1 LDSRE
6 QAIVMFEALESYL
19 LLRLALIPVETGVV
33 QLFE

>member
-6 QAIVMFEALESYL
+6 QAVVMFEALESYL
-19 LLRLALIPVETGVV
+19 PLRLALIPVETGVV